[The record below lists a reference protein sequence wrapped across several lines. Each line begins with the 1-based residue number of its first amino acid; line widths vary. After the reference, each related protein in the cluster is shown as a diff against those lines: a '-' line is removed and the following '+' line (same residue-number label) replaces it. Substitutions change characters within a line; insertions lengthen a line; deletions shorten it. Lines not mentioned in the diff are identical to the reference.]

1 MCHPSLHPASLSGVL
16 AGWLTVL
23 PCLSGQVAG
32 HFPLRSGG
40 EHGDTPELLADVL
53 PLLQRYQVDAYLS
66 GGWAS

>member
-1 MCHPSLHPASLSGVL
+1 MCHPSLLLVGLWDL
-16 AGWLTVL
+16 AGY
-23 PCLSGQVAG
+23 PSCPACLSGQVAG

-66 GGWAS
+66 GGGTS